1 MTMKDCH
8 ICRGQTYLPGLQ
20 VAEQEVIPFV
30 KRDLLKL
37 RYPEHP
43 FPHRLKEILQSCLAF
58 GQLVNH
64 VRHRKP
70 NEIHTYYT
78 DQSNFLKFA
87 LELEDKFGIRVRP
100 TSEVPPNHGEVC
112 ENNIKS

>member
-1 MTMKDCH
+1 MKDCP
-8 ICRGQTYLPGLQ
+8 ICQGETYLPGLQ

-43 FPHRLKEILQSCLAF
+43 FPHRLKGILQSCLAF

-64 VRHRKP
+64 VRHRLQP
-70 NEIHTYYT
+70 GTHTYYT
-78 DQSNFLKFA
+78 EQPNFLKFA
-87 LELEDKFGIRVRP
+87 VELEAKFGVRIRP
-100 TSEVPPNHGEVC
+100 TSAVPPEHGKVC